1 MSTPLQSVAI
11 LDRLQHYLSR
21 ALESDALS
29 LTNSNEDGR
38 LNSQEN
44 EKQLSDAL
52 RYFALSNDWFQQAD
66 LSIEVSPA
74 RFWYDFAVHG
84 PDLFLPVNIKVSTF
98 RSQDNLSSKEG
109 LFFALTGR
117 NPKTLN
123 INSWENFC
131 RELAT
136 HLDCSTEHDY
146 YFLAVNKA
154 SVGDVFWT
162 SLKSLADLR
171 PNGSNPPYQC
181 RWSNNRERID
191 RSSDEAARFLLN
203 ALRESFALGARP
215 LISFNTHLQE
225 IIEP

>member
-1 MSTPLQSVAI
+1 MSTPSQSVAI
-11 LDRLQHYLSR
+11 LDRLQCYLSE

-29 LTNSNEDGR
+29 LLNSNEDGR

-52 RYFALSNDWFQQAD
+52 RYYALSNDWFKQEK
-66 LSIEVSPA
+66 LRIEVAPA

-98 RSQDNLSSKEG
+98 RSQDNLSSKKG
-109 LFFALTGR
+109 LFFALTGVD
-117 NPKTLN
+117 PKTLN

-131 RELAT
+131 RELAV
-136 HLDCSTEHDY
+136 HLDCDTEHDY
-146 YFLAVNKA
+146 YFLAVNKM
-154 SVGDVFWT
+154 VTGDVFWT
-162 SLKSLADLR
+162 SLKSLSDLR

-181 RWSNNRERID
+181 RWSNNRERIR
-191 RSSDEAARFLLN
+191 RSSDEAAYFLLK
-203 ALRESFALGARP
+203 ALRESFERGARP

-225 IIEP
+225 IIEK